1 MTLQVNGPISIGNLK
16 NEFGGNA
23 SPKLS
28 DYYNGGSFHRDGM
41 SGVPSSGTISLSK
54 LYNARQYSLVIK
66 SNGQN
71 IKFFNYG
78 LEKLYLPNGSVITV
92 PSTGTEYQINNVTGI
107 IGISL
112 NPNSTV
118 RYVSV
123 GGDGLTEVISFPYS
137 PKINSVNFG
146 YSVNLVKVPTILP
159 PNITS
164 LNSMFYACT
173 SFNQDLRSWDV
184 SNVTDMYQTFRNAS
198 SYNQPLDTWKVS
210 KVETMV
216 GMFMYANAFNQNLNQ
231 WCVSKITSMPSG
243 FNAYTTLFTADK
255 HPVWGTCPRG
265 W

>member
-1 MTLQVNGPISIGNLK
+1 MTLPASGAISLGSLK

-28 DYYNGGSFHRDGM
+28 DYYNNGLFHRDGS
-41 SGVPSSGTISLSK
+41 SGVPLSGAISLSK
-54 LYNARQYSLVIK
+54 FYNTQKYSLVIK

-71 IKFFNYG
+71 ISFFSYG
-78 LEKLYLPNGSVITV
+78 LEKLYYPDGSVVTV
-92 PSTGTEYQINNVTGI
+92 PRSGTPYNISGITGT

-118 RYVSV
+118 QYVLV

-184 SNVTDMYQTFRNAS
+184 SNVTDMYQTFKNAS

-216 GMFMYANAFNQNLNQ
+216 GMFMYAAAFNQNLNQ
-231 WCVSKITSMPSG
+231 WCVSKITSAPRG
-243 FNAYTTLFTADK
+243 FADYTKLFTSDK
-255 HPVWGTCPRG
+255 HPKWGTCPRG
-265 W
+265 Y

>member
-1 MTLQVNGPISIGNLK
+1 MCIRDRSIS
-16 NEFGGNA
+16 F
-23 SPKLS
+23 S
-28 DYYNGGSFHRDGM
+28 
-41 SGVPSSGTISLSK
+41 
-54 LYNARQYSLVIK
+54 
-66 SNGQN
+66 
-71 IKFFNYG
+71 NYG
-78 LEKLYLPNGSVITV
+78 GEKLYLPDGSVVTV
-92 PSTGTEYQINNVTGI
+92 PMSGTEYRINNVTGI

-123 GGDGLTEVISFPYS
+123 GGDGLTEVISFPQS

-146 YSVNLVKVPTILP
+146 YAVNLVKVPTILP

-210 KVETMV
+210 KVENMM
-216 GMFMYANAFNQNLNQ
+216 GMFMYATAFNQNLTQ
-231 WCVSKITSMPSG
+231 WCVSKITSSPQG
-243 FNAYTTLFTADK
+243 FNSYTKLFTEDK
-255 HPVWGTCPRG
+255 HPKWGTCPRG
-265 W
+265 Y